1 MHPLLGGFALRW
13 GRRRGDLSL
22 GQHEV
27 LRRQAEEQA
36 QAEQEERGHH
46 RDFHHYNH
54 PSQRHQSQ
62 EEGGEAGID
71 KQTGQVCGW

>member
-1 MHPLLGGFALRW
+1 MIKYNILNTPFRLVGIRDQNGRSGQLSWEMHPLLGGIAVRW

-22 GQHEV
+22 SQHEV

-46 RDFHHYNH
+46 RSDH
-54 PSQRHQSQ
+54 
-62 EEGGEAGID
+62 
-71 KQTGQVCGW
+71 